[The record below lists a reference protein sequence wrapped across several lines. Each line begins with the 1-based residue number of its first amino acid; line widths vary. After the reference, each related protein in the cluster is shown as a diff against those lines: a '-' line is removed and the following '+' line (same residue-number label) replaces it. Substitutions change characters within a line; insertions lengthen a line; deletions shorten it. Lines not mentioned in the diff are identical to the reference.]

1 MKFRCDKNVILK
13 EISIAQD
20 IVSSRNALS
29 ILSNVLLEADN
40 NSLTIKATDL
50 KVGFET
56 VIPVDLEEAGSTTIY
71 CDKFLGII
79 KSLPNGTIT
88 FEQVNNEKMVI
99 HTDDGNI
106 SFQLNTI
113 DADKFPEL
121 LAVEENSYFE
131 LPQKMFMEMISHTIF
146 SISDD
151 ETRYFMNGVFMERED
166 NNLVMV
172 GTDGR
177 RLSYI
182 GRVFEGSLPDFSGI
196 IVPPKILQLIKKL
209 ASGEGNIQIAVIDK
223 SIFVRFDNQKISSS
237 LIDGQFPNYRKVIP
251 ENQDNR
257 VVISKSDL
265 SSALRRVSIL
275 AEHKSK
281 KIFLTVEANQIVLKS
296 EESDVGTAKEIV
308 SCSYD
313 GPETTFALNYTYLIE
328 PLNVIDEDNILLLF
342 TEKNRAVT
350 LQSDPEKDY
359 LHVVM
364 PMQMD

>member
-1 MKFRCDKNVILK
+1 MKFKCDKNIILK

-56 VIPVDLEEAGSTTIY
+56 VIPVYIEEPGSTTIY

-79 KSLPNGTIT
+79 KSLPNGNIT

-99 HTDDGNI
+99 HTDDKNI

-121 LAVEENSYFE
+121 LVVDENSYFE
-131 LPQKMFMEMISHTIF
+131 LPQQMFMEMISHTIF

-151 ETRYFMNGVFMERED
+151 ETRYFMNGVFMEKEND
-166 NNLVMV
+166 HLVMV

-177 RLSYI
+177 RLSYM
-182 GRVFEGSLPDFSGI
+182 GREFEGNLPDFPGI
-196 IVPPKILQLIKKL
+196 IVPPKILLLIKKL
-209 ASGEGNIQIAVIDK
+209 ASGEGNIQISVIDK
-223 SIFVRFDNQKISSS
+223 SIFVKFDNQKISSS

-257 VVISKSDL
+257 VVINKEYFSN
-265 SSALRRVSIL
+265 ALRRVSIL

-281 KIFLTVEANQIVLKS
+281 KIFLTIESDQLVLKS
-296 EESDVGTAKEIV
+296 EESDVGTAREIV
-308 SCSYD
+308 PCNFD
-313 GPETTFALNYTYLIE
+313 GPEITFALNYTYLIE
-328 PLNVIDEDNILLLF
+328 PLNVIEEEEIILLF

-350 LQSDPEKDY
+350 LQSNPEKDF

>member
-1 MKFRCDKNVILK
+1 MKFKCDKNIILK

-56 VIPVDLEEAGSTTIY
+56 VIPVEIEEAGSTTIY

-79 KSLPNGTIT
+79 RSLPSGTIT
-88 FEQVNNEKMVI
+88 FEQVNNEKMI
-99 HTDDGNI
+99 IRTEDENI

-121 LAVEENSYFE
+121 LAVDDASYFE
-131 LPQKMFMEMISHTIF
+131 LSQKLFMEMISHTIF

-151 ETRYFMNGVFMERED
+151 ETRYFMNGVYMEKED
-166 NNLVMV
+166 SRLVMV

-182 GRVFEGSLPDFSGI
+182 GREFEENIPDFPGI

-209 ASGEGNIQIAVIDK
+209 ASGEGNIQIAVVDK

-257 VVISKSDL
+257 VVINKEDL
-265 SSALRRVSIL
+265 SNALRRVSIL

-281 KIFLTVEANQIVLKS
+281 KIFLTVEGDQIILKS
-296 EESDVGTAKEIV
+296 EESDVGTAREKVPCTYE
-308 SCSYD
+308 

-328 PLNVIDEDNILLLF
+328 PLNVIDEDNILFLF

-350 LQSDPEKDY
+350 LQSNPEKDY